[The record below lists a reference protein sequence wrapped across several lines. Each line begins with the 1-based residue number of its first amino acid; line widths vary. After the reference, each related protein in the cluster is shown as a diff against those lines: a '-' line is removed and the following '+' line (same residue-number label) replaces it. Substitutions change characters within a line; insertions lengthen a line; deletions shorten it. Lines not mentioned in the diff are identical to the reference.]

1 MLKLLFL
8 ALLPSL
14 ALAQVRPPAGT
25 SSAVSS
31 SGTSSVALTAPSF
44 TATAASGS
52 DAFIAVQGAN
62 LKLGT
67 ATLSFNGTAL
77 AASVGI
83 STPSV
88 TTTAASGAVA
98 MSGVN
103 GSKFCPGADSSTAC
117 FTSNGSTVSITYLAA
132 TTSFNTNTYN
142 SAAGSTTG
150 TTYRAYI
157 TDGAT
162 ANAHK
167 FIVYGGL
174 TVAGANVAA
183 FYNDNGTTLKS
194 TISKDGTYSMDGTDA
209 SGTPGAATINQPIGQ
224 VAVSDTAASVT
235 VTNSL
240 VTTSSVV
247 LPVLQFVDATC
258 TQILSCVPA
267 AGSFT
272 ITMNAACTA
281 DTKIGFVLHNY
292 F

>member
-1 MLKLLFL
+1 MTKLLFL
-8 ALLPSL
+8 LALFPSL
-14 ALAQVRPPAGT
+14 TFGQVLKAPSG
-25 SSAVSS
+25 SF
-31 SGTSSVALTAPSF
+31 SGTAASY

-88 TTTAASGAVA
+88 TTTAASGAEAINIV
-98 MSGVN
+98 S
-103 GSKFCPGADSSTAC
+103 GSKICLVAGCARFASDSQLNIGAGGYVTLSQVIA
-117 FTSNGSTVSITYLAA
+117 Y
-132 TTSFNTNTYN
+132 NTL
-142 SAAGSTTG
+142 SLSLRG
-150 TTYRAYI
+150 TIAN
-157 TDGAT
+157 GAT
-162 ANAHK
+162 AVAVKSGNSPA
-167 FIVYGGL
+167 L
-174 TVAGANVAA
+174 TTAGAVIHG
-183 FYNDNGTTLKS
+183 FYQDNFTTLKAS
-194 TISKDGTYSMDGTDA
+194 IDKDGTYSMDGTDA

-224 VAVSDTAASVT
+224 VSVSDTASSVV

-240 VTTSSVV
+240 VTTASVV

-281 DTKIGFVLHNY
+281 DTKVGFVLNNY